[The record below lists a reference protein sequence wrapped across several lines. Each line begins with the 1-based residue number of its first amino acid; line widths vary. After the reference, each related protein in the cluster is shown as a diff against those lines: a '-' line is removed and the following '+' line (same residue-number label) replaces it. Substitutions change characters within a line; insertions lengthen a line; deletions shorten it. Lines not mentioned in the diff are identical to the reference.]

1 MLIGIAAVATFLPLV
16 IDSVRWRTDSDELL
30 AFSLAFPLSGL
41 LIAWMGRATPNRLAT
56 QFAGTAALYN
66 LAELANALDPIVFI
80 LLFLPLATIVVW
92 LFAVHRSWLGQW
104 PKQSIAAISLAGM
117 IAVHSLSSLGLFF
130 LFILAFRD
138 FGPVISL

>member
-1 MLIGIAAVATFLPLV
+1 
-16 IDSVRWRTDSDELL
+16 
-30 AFSLAFPLSGL
+30 GL

-66 LAELANALDPIVFI
+66 LAESANALDPIVFI

-92 LFAVHRSWLGQW
+92 LFAVHRSRLGQW
-104 PKQSIAAISLAGM
+104 PKQSIAAIYLAGM
-117 IAVHSLSSLGLFF
+117 IAVHTLSSLGLFS
-130 LFILAFRD
+130 LLILAFLD